1 MKKRKLF
8 FIFIPIIL
16 FIMLAI
22 CVNAGLSVNF
32 EGWAY
37 NEATEKMS
45 PLITTFMKLTTH
57 TGDAAVVILFCLF
70 LFLIERARK
79 AISIPVSI
87 TVISAATL
95 NFILKNAFARER
107 PDILRLI
114 NETDYSFPS
123 GHAMNN
129 AALYTILTI
138 LTFKYI
144 KSKPKRI
151 TLTIISVYLVL
162 AIGFSR
168 LYLGVHYAGDVI
180 GGWLLGF
187 LVALVVYY
195 WWSARVTKKTG
206 NDV

>member
-1 MKKRKLF
+1 M
-8 FIFIPIIL
+8 
-16 FIMLAI
+16 
-22 CVNAGLSVNF
+22 
-32 EGWAY
+32 
-37 NEATEKMS
+37 
-45 PLITTFMKLTTH
+45 
-57 TGDAAVVILFCLF
+57 
-70 LFLIERARK
+70 
-79 AISIPVSI
+79 SI

-114 NETDYSFPS
+114 NETNYSFPS

-129 AALYTILTI
+129 AALYTMLTI

-144 KSKPKRI
+144 KSKPKII
-151 TLTIISVYLVL
+151 TLTTIFVYLVL

>member
-1 MKKRKLF
+1 MKKRKLL
-8 FIFIPIIL
+8 FIFIPVVL

-22 CVNAGLSVNF
+22 CVRAGLSVHF

-45 PLITTFMKLTTH
+45 PLITTIMKLITH

-70 LFLIERARK
+70 LFFIDKARK
-79 AISIPVSI
+79 KIAIPVSI
-87 TVISAATL
+87 TIITAATL

-107 PDILRLI
+107 PDILRLL

-129 AALYTILTI
+129 AALYTMLTI
-138 LTFKYI
+138 LTFRYI
-144 KSKPKRI
+144 ENKPKK
-151 TLTIISVYLVL
+151 TILATIFIFLIL

-168 LYLGVHYAGDVI
+168 LYLGVHYAGDII

-187 LVALVVYY
+187 LVALIVYY
-195 WWSARVTKKTG
+195 CWSAKVAKKSG
-206 NDV
+206 SDA